1 MLFSCLMLQQYEHM
15 PELLFISVDSKVRS
29 LAHRPSFDPSL
40 YRMSLE
46 LEQGTKWVGHGSLRS
61 QF

>member
-1 MLFSCLMLQQYEHM
+1 MLQQYEHM

-46 LEQGTKWVGHGSLRS
+46 LEQGTKWVGHGSLCS